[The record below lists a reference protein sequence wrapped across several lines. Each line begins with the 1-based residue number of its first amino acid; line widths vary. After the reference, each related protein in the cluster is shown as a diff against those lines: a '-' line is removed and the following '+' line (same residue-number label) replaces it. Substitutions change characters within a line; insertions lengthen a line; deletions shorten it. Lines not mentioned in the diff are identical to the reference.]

1 MNKNKV
7 QVVAATYQV
16 NNDHDE
22 TRTHRISASVRMNT
36 NGTVEAVDNGVVS
49 GLDGRQMAS
58 FNRYAGAM
66 GNLNVNFSCTQDE
79 QATTLNVINDFI
91 AAVKAD
97 EEGGEA

>member
-22 TRTHRISASVRMNT
+22 ARTHRISASVRMSAS
-36 NGTVEAVDNGVVS
+36 GTVEAVDNGVVS
-49 GLDGRQMAS
+49 GLDGRQLAS

-66 GNLNVNFSCTQDE
+66 GNLNVNFSCSQDE
-79 QATTLNVINDFI
+79 QCDVLDAINGFI
-91 AAVKAD
+91 AD
-97 EEGGEA
+97 CEEGGDA